1 MTHKMFTSNVS
12 DYIPSNQSMVSRDKK
27 DIICINCGYSGHTSK
42 NCNFPITSF
51 GVIMYKII
59 NNQVFY
65 LMVQRKDTLC
75 YTEFIRGK
83 YDVKNIKY
91 ISKLIANMTVT
102 EQQRILHNNF
112 DTLWSAM
119 WVNNTN
125 NNVRKEYANSIPKFN
140 MLKHG
145 YQIKSSNNEIR
156 TVNFE
161 SLVEDTTCLSENE
174 WEFPKGRRK
183 INERDISC
191 ALREFEEES
200 GINRSMLLLED
211 NCKQYEEIFIGKNK
225 LRYRNIYYLATYTKN
240 NIHDVFFKVTNNDQV
255 KEIQDVRWFDFENA
269 CKKIEGKI
277 EKLELFK
284 RIHGQILKTKNVQ

>member
-1 MTHKMFTSNVS
+1 MFTSNVS
-12 DYIPSNQSMVSRDKK
+12 DYVSSNQCIVREKK

-51 GVIMYKII
+51 GIIMFKVI
-59 NNQVFY
+59 NHRVFY

-91 ISKLIANMTVT
+91 ITKLISNMTT
-102 EQQRILHNNF
+102 KEQQRIINNDF
-112 DTLWSAM
+112 DTLWNTM

-125 NNVRKEYANSIPKFN
+125 NNMRKEYMNSISKFN
-140 MLKHG
+140 MLKNG
-145 YQIKSSNNEIR
+145 YHIKSSSDVIL

-161 SLVEDTTCLSENE
+161 ELAHTTACIPENE

-200 GINRSMLLLED
+200 GIPRHMLILED

-240 NIHDVFFKVTNNDQV
+240 NIHDIFFKRTNMDQV
-255 KEIQDVRWFDFENA
+255 KEIQDVRWFDFDQV

-284 RIHGQILKTKNVQ
+284 RIHTQILKTKNVQ